1 MKKSVVGAGTGL
13 VFGEKKFEEV
23 APPVLALV
31 VVGFKLSNCF

>member
-1 MKKSVVGAGTGL
+1 VKKSVVGAGTGL

-23 APPVLALV
+23 AAPVLAL

>member
-13 VFGEKKFEEV
+13 VFGEKKIEEV